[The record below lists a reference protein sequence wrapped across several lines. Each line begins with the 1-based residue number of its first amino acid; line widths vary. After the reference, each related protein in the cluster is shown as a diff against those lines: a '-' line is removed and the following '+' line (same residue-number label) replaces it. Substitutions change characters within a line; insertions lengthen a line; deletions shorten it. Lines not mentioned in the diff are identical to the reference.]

1 MLAITTMC
9 GHHMISAQLV
19 EKTIADV
26 RRGKVKPATAARR
39 LARMCPCGIF
49 NHERAARLLEAYS

>member
-1 MLAITTMC
+1 
-9 GHHMISAQLV
+9 MISAQLV

-49 NHERAARLLEAYS
+49 NHERAARLLEAYSSED